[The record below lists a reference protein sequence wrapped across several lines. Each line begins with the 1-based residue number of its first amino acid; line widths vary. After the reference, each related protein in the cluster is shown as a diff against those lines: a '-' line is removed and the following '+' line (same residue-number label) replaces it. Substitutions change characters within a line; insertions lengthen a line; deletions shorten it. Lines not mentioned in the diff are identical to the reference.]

1 MTYLTLFSA
10 PKPFT
15 NPHIAMIQRNAIRSW
30 LELGEEIQ
38 IVLVGSEE
46 GLPQIAL
53 EFGITL
59 LENVKRNELGTP
71 LVSAIFEL
79 ARNVSDAPLLA
90 YVNGD
95 ILLLPDF
102 LQAVKRVKGQLERF
116 LIVSSRWDLQVSQL
130 LDFSADWQARLW
142 SDLNQHGR
150 RHPPAGSDIFVF
162 PRAEFSNLPDFAIG
176 RAGWD
181 NWMIYHALHSGIDVV
196 DATQAMTVIHQNHDY
211 SHLPDGKPHYDL
223 PESQTNMRLGG
234 GIGVMYTILDSNK
247 RLVNGKIKGRSY
259 SLLHLSRRL
268 ELWLMPEKQP
278 RQGWRWTIARRLRRW
293 RRQKLQVKDD

>member
-1 MTYLTLFSA
+1 
-10 PKPFT
+10 
-15 NPHIAMIQRNAIRSW
+15 
-30 LELGEEIQ
+30 
-38 IVLVGSEE
+38 SEE

-181 NWMIYHALHSGIDVV
+181 NWMIYHARQNRLAVV
-196 DATQAMTVIHQNHDY
+196 DASRAMTVIHQDHDY
-211 SHLPDGKPHYDL
+211 SHLPAGKPHYDL
-223 PESQTNMRLGG
+223 PESQQNMRLGG
-234 GIGVMYTILDSNK
+234 GAGAMYTILDSDK
-247 RLVNGKIKGRSY
+247 RLIDGKITHAGR

-268 ELWLMPEKQP
+268 ELWLMPESRP
-278 RQGWRWTIARRLRRW
+278 RQGWRWAIARKLRRW
-293 RRQKLQVKDD
+293 RRNQTQGKG